1 MDEKEKLEKLKFSL
15 TLEQV
20 ESLLSE
26 LGGNPQRYN
35 NMIISKTICHCGES
49 HKLFYYD
56 NTKLFRCYT
65 ECSDTF
71 DIYQLVMKV
80 QSYVGN
86 KLALPQAYNYI
97 AKFFNIID
105 VTNDFPDEK
114 DKLKDWQILDKYDKN
129 KNKDYGYNNRT
140 QERNLRIK

>member
-80 QSYVGN
+80 QSYAGN

-97 AKFFNIID
+97 AKFFI
-105 VTNDFPDEK
+105 
-114 DKLKDWQILDKYDKN
+114 
-129 KNKDYGYNNRT
+129 
-140 QERNLRIK
+140 

>member
-71 DIYQLVMKV
+71 DI
-80 QSYVGN
+80 
-86 KLALPQAYNYI
+86 
-97 AKFFNIID
+97 
-105 VTNDFPDEK
+105 
-114 DKLKDWQILDKYDKN
+114 
-129 KNKDYGYNNRT
+129 
-140 QERNLRIK
+140 